1 MKASSSF
8 TDWRAACDV
17 LSAWRQAGRSSA
29 QRVLSILQSEGASG
43 ILLSELELRLAAAPG
58 PRLLVDG
65 LWLSRPFGGITRVWR
80 QIFDTWLLPGFLN
93 PDAPIALINRNCDIN
108 FTSQLEC
115 LDGLCVDPLDPVQ
128 ISDSAEENGRLVR
141 GWGASAFCSTWIS
154 STSSTAPACPEL
166 ALVHDCIPERFGSR
180 IPSLLPLR
188 RRWWNFASSHV
199 TVSSST
205 AQDLH
210 RLLGFEPS
218 TTLVSFGPH
227 PFTKQSHYFQSL
239 PQWRHIV
246 NQASLP
252 EPFFSFLHLVLSVL
266 TRTPSCSQRP
276 WITPV

>member
-93 PDAPIALINRNCDIN
+93 PDAPIALINRNCDIK

-188 RRWWNFASSHV
+188 RRCGTSHRP
-199 TVSSST
+199 TSLFRPL
-205 AQDLH
+205 QPRLH
-210 RLLGFEPS
+210 RRH
-218 TTLVSFGPH
+218 PH
-227 PFTKQSHYFQSL
+227 PFFTKRSHCLNHYLSGATLLIKL
-239 PQWRHIV
+239 PCLS
-246 NQASLP
+246 A
-252 EPFFSFLHLVLSVL
+252 FFSFLHLVLSVL